1 MPPISKRSSPHGS
14 PTVRMSGP
22 MSRFATIV
30 RTMNT
35 PTVTIAA
42 ENTGCPTSGRIAMRS
57 VMAPIAAIASI
68 AATTPTGNGN
78 PRRTTNSDVKYA
90 PRIISAGWA
99 KFTTSVA
106 R

>member
-1 MPPISKRSSPHGS
+1 
-14 PTVRMSGP
+14 

-30 RTMNT
+30 STMNT

-42 ENTGCPTSGRIAMRS
+42 ENTGWPTSGRIATRS
-57 VMAPIAAIASI
+57 VTAPTPAIASI
-68 AATTPTGNGN
+68 AARTPTGNGR
-78 PRRTTNSDVKYA
+78 PRPMTNHDVKYA
-90 PRIISAGWA
+90 PRIISAGCA